1 MLSIEICLPAH
12 SYLTMMQR
20 PDKLK
25 AILSA
30 IRGKRI
36 IVIGDVMLDNYIWG
50 DASRI
55 SPEAP
60 VPVVKVSNETC
71 TAGGGANVAMNIA
84 ALGGNAAL
92 FGWIGDDHNGQRLA
106 SVIETG
112 GVEILPGAISSSHKT
127 VVKTRIICRRQQL
140 CRLDHEADPA
150 AFTLDAKTIT
160 ELIGPAMK
168 NADAIIISDYGK
180 GVITSESLRT
190 IQAVAP
196 EKIFIALDPKP
207 RAGIEYH
214 GFSVMTPNRD
224 EALRLAGIEDDATTF
239 PADAVI
245 KRIRTRFSPAHLVI
259 TMGAAGMLVSPEG
272 QPAEQIQTVAR
283 EVFDV
288 SGAGDT
294 VIAALTLAAAAGVSL
309 FDAARFAN
317 IAAGY
322 VVGKLGTA
330 TASPEALLRYA
341 EETGT

>member
-1 MLSIEICLPAH
+1 
-12 SYLTMMQR
+12 MMQR
-20 PDKLK
+20 PEKLK

-60 VPVVKVSNETC
+60 VPVVKVANETC

-106 SVIETG
+106 DVLESG
-112 GVEILPGAISSSHKT
+112 HVEILPSAISPKHRT

-150 AFTLDAKTIT
+150 AFVLTEKTIL
-160 ELIGPAMK
+160 EAIVPAMQH
-168 NADAIIISDYGK
+168 ADAIILSDYGK
-180 GVITSESLRT
+180 GMITTESLRA
-190 IQAVAP
+190 IQTTAP

-207 RAGIEYH
+207 RAGIEYC
-214 GFSVMTPNRD
+214 GLSVITPNRD
-224 EALRLAGIEDDATTF
+224 EALRLAGIDDAPEAF

-245 KRIRTRFSPAHLVI
+245 KRIRAKFSPAHIVI
-259 TMGAAGMLVSPEG
+259 TMGAAGMFVSPEG
-272 QPAEQIQTVAR
+272 QTPEQIPTVAR

-322 VVGKLGTA
+322 VVGKIGTA
-330 TASPEALLRYA
+330 TATPEALLRYA

>member
-1 MLSIEICLPAH
+1 
-12 SYLTMMQR
+12 MQH
-20 PDKLK
+20 PEKLK
-25 AILSA
+25 AILNA

-36 IVIGDVMLDNYIWG
+36 VVIGDVMLDNYVWG

-60 VPVVKVSNETC
+60 VPIVKVANETC

-106 SVIETG
+106 NVLKAG
-112 GVEILPGAISSSHKT
+112 HVEIIPGAISPNHKT

-140 CRLDHEADPA
+140 CRLDHEADPT
-150 AFTLDAKTIT
+150 AFALDEITI
-160 ELIGPAMK
+160 LNAIAPAMQH
-168 NADAIIISDYGK
+168 ADAIIISDYGK
-180 GVITSESLRT
+180 GVITTDSLRA
-190 IQAVAP
+190 IQAAAP
-196 EKIFIALDPKP
+196 KKIFIALDPKP
-207 RAGIEYH
+207 RAGIEYN
-214 GFSVMTPNRD
+214 GLSVMTPNRN
-224 EALRLAGIEDDATTF
+224 EALRLAGISDFGSTDDSPTAF

-245 KRIRTRFSPAHLVI
+245 ERIRTKFSPAHLVI

-272 QPAEQIQTVAR
+272 QASEQIPTMAR

-294 VIAALTLAAAAGVSL
+294 VIAALTLAATAGISL

-317 IAAGY
+317 TAAGY
-322 VVGKLGTA
+322 VVGKIGTA
-330 TASPEALLRYA
+330 TATPEALLRYA
-341 EETGT
+341 EETLT